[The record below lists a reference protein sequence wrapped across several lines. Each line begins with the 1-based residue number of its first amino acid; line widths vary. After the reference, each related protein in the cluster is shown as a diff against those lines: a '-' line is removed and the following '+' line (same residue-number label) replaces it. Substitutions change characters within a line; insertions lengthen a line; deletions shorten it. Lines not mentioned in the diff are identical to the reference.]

1 MCWGKAPSRSL
12 PRSRNRHN
20 VGVDIGI
27 GATLREARS
36 RRKLDLTEVEAAIK
50 IRVRYLQ
57 AIENEEWDALP
68 GGAYT
73 RGFIRTYA
81 VYLGLDGDR
90 LADDFKRSMMPVGSE
105 RVPRRV
111 EPVPAS
117 ARRGRPLLSGRFVAV
132 AVSLVLVALVVG
144 IGLSGGS
151 DDGGGDGDAAGLA
164 PAADRAREK
173 QQQDNPATTTAA
185 RSGVEV
191 ELAATGE
198 VWVCLVDAGERP
210 LIEGEILEEGTDV
223 GPFRSQGFEL
233 ALGNGSVDVLVDGE
247 PADVAESASPVGYSV
262 NSEGDLI
269 ALEEGER
276 PDCE

>member
-1 MCWGKAPSRSL
+1 VCWGKAPSRRL

-20 VGVDIGI
+20 VWVDIGI
-27 GATLREARS
+27 GATLREARA

-90 LADDFKRSMMPVGSE
+90 LADDYRRSTMPAGGE
-105 RVPRRV
+105 RAPRRI
-111 EPVPAS
+111 EPVPAT
-117 ARRGRPLLSGRFVAV
+117 ARGHRPRLSGRVLAV
-132 AVSLVLVALVVG
+132 GVSLVLVALVVG

-151 DDGGGDGDAAGLA
+151 DDDGGGSSGPA
-164 PAADRAREK
+164 PASGGGQQAR
-173 QQQDNPATTTAA
+173 QQDRTTTTAAA

-191 ELAATGE
+191 ELAATAE
-198 VWVCLVDAGERP
+198 VWVCLLDAREEP
-210 LIEGEILEEGTDV
+210 LVEGEILEEGAGV
-223 GPFRSQGFEL
+223 GPFRSKSFEI
-233 ALGNGSVDVLVDGE
+233 ALGNGSVDMLVDGE
-247 PADVAESASPVGYSV
+247 PASVAESSSPVGYSV
-262 NSEGDLI
+262 NSDGDLI

>member
-1 MCWGKAPSRSL
+1 M
-12 PRSRNRHN
+12 
-20 VGVDIGI
+20 DIGI
-27 GATLREARS
+27 GATLREARG

-81 VYLGLDGDR
+81 AYLGLDGDR
-90 LADDFKRSMMPVGSE
+90 LADDYKRSTAPPGGE
-105 RVPRRV
+105 RPPKRV
-111 EPVPAS
+111 EPVPTGP
-117 ARRGRPLLSGRFVAV
+117 RRGRPSPVSGRVLAT
-132 AVSLVLVALVVG
+132 AVSLALIALVVG

-151 DDGGGDGDAAGLA
+151 EDDGGSSGPA
-164 PAADRAREK
+164 PASDGGK
-173 QQQDNPATTTAA
+173 QPPGQQGQTTTTAAA

-198 VWVCLVDAGERP
+198 VWVCLLDAREEP
-210 LIEGEILEEGTDV
+210 LVEGEILEAGAEA
-223 GPFRSQGFEL
+223 GPFRSQSFEI
-233 ALGNGSVDVLVDGE
+233 ALGNGSVDMLVDGE
-247 PADVAESASPVGYSV
+247 SAEVEESASPVGYSV
-262 NSEGDLI
+262 DSDGDLS